1 MGALYRVV
9 TVVGA
14 AALPK
19 GGEDLPKSE
28 CVATTATTA
37 TTTTTTFLWFLFC
50 DLKLNAASRDFSVQC
65 LHPPN

>member
-28 CVATTATTA
+28 CVATAA
-37 TTTTTTFLWFLFC
+37 TTTTTTVVPGVTARLPG
-50 DLKLNAASRDFSVQC
+50 ASNQ
-65 LHPPN
+65 